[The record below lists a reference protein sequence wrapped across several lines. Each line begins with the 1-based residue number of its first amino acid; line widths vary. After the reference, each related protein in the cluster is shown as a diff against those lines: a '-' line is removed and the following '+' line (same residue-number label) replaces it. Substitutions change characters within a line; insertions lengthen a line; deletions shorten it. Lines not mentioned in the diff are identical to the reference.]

1 MCSSGQLRRAGVADA
16 RQLLVDG
23 QHRAHGRRDRL
34 GADQD
39 ILLTGRLVL
48 ADEALR
54 AGLVSRVIDEDQL
67 SQEAMTLAD
76 ELATRKRSTVVATKA
91 MLMRL
96 RDHRR
101 PAPGSAD
108 DILRE
113 CYGSND
119 FRNGVAAFLK
129 TRSSK

>member
-1 MCSSGQLRRAGVADA
+1 MKRFAPASSPGC
-16 RQLLVDG
+16 
-23 QHRAHGRRDRL
+23 
-34 GADQD
+34 
-39 ILLTGRLVL
+39 
-48 ADEALR
+48 
-54 AGLVSRVIDEDQL
+54 DEDQL

-113 CYGSND
+113 CYGSSD